1 MKRWGIIGIVLLCLA
16 LAGSVA
22 CQMPDGEI
30 NQQPAEVV
38 RGDLTVTVSGS
49 GYIGV
54 TNEKQLAFGSGGKI
68 EKLFVE
74 EGDEVKKGEILATL
88 DTSALELSLSQAQL
102 ARDEAEY
109 NLKQLKDVLHSSQ
122 DRIKLAEEALRVA
135 EEAVT
140 EVQKQLDE
148 AVITAPFDGVI
159 AVLTVKEGDIVPPP
173 TMAAQAIIHL
183 IDLTSL
189 ELSAEVDE
197 IDIPDVK
204 PGQKA
209 IIEVDALPD
218 DLIDGEVVSISE
230 LPNLQTGLVVYPVK
244 ISFDVPAGS
253 AVKAGMSATADIII
267 EERSNILLVPSR
279 VVRENE
285 QGNTVVNVVI
295 GKEIEERTVVTG
307 ISNGLQTE
315 IISGL
320 NEGET
325 VTG

>member
-1 MKRWGIIGIVLLCLA
+1 MKRWGIIGTVLLCLA
-16 LAGSVA
+16 LAGSIA
-22 CQMPDGEI
+22 CELPDGEVS
-30 NQQPAEVV
+30 QQPVEVV

-49 GYIGV
+49 GYISV

-68 EKLFVE
+68 DKLFVE

-88 DTSALELSLSQAQL
+88 DTSALELSLIQAQL

-122 DRIKLAEEALRVA
+122 DRIKLAEAALKAAERAVA
-135 EEAVT
+135 

-148 AVITAPFDGVI
+148 AVITAPFDGVVAI
-159 AVLTVKEGDIVPPP
+159 LTVKEGDIVPPP

-183 IDLTSL
+183 IDLSSL

-197 IDIPDVK
+197 IDIPDVE

-230 LPNLQTGLVVYPVK
+230 LPDIQTGLVVYPVK
-244 ISFDVPAGS
+244 IKFDVPAGL
-253 AVKAGMSATADIII
+253 AVRAGMSATADIII
-267 EERSNILLVPSR
+267 QERKDVLLVPSR
-279 VVRENE
+279 VVRQDE

-295 GKEIEERTVVTG
+295 GKEIEERAVVTG

>member
-1 MKRWGIIGIVLLCLA
+1 MKRWGIIGTVLLCLA
-16 LAGSVA
+16 LAGSIA
-22 CQMPDGEI
+22 CELPDGEVS
-30 NQQPAEVV
+30 QQPVEVV

-49 GYIGV
+49 GYISV

-68 EKLFVE
+68 DKLFVE

-88 DTSALELSLSQAQL
+88 DTSALELSLIQAQL

-122 DRIKLAEEALRVA
+122 DRIKLAEAALKAAERAVA
-135 EEAVT
+135 

-148 AVITAPFDGVI
+148 AA
-159 AVLTVKEGDIVPPP
+159 

-183 IDLTSL
+183 IDLSSL

-197 IDIPDVK
+197 IDIPDVE

-230 LPNLQTGLVVYPVK
+230 LPDIQTGLVVYPVK
-244 ISFDVPAGS
+244 IKFDVPAGL
-253 AVKAGMSATADIII
+253 AVRAGMSATADIII
-267 EERSNILLVPSR
+267 QERKDVLLVPSR
-279 VVRENE
+279 VVRQDE

-295 GKEIEERTVVTG
+295 GKEIEERAVVTG

>member
-1 MKRWGIIGIVLLCLA
+1 MKRWGIIGTVLLCLA

-30 NQQPAEVV
+30 NQQPADVV

-183 IDLTSL
+183 IDLSSL

-230 LPNLQTGLVVYPVK
+230 LPDIQTGLVVYPVK
-244 ISFDVPAGS
+244 IKFDVPADS
-253 AVKAGMSATADIII
+253 AVRAGMSATADIII
-267 EERSNILLVPSR
+267 QERSDVLLVPSR
-279 VVRENE
+279 VVRQDE

-295 GKEIEERTVVTG
+295 GKEIEERAVVTG

>member
-1 MKRWGIIGIVLLCLA
+1 MKKWGIIGTVLLCLV
-16 LAGSVA
+16 LTGSIA
-22 CQMPDGEI
+22 CELSDGEV
-30 NQQPAEVV
+30 NQQPVEVV

-148 AVITAPFDGVI
+148 AVITAPFDGVV

-183 IDLTSL
+183 IDLSSL

-197 IDIPDVK
+197 IDIPDVE

-218 DLIDGEVVSISE
+218 DLLDGGVVSISE
-230 LPNLQTGLVVYPVK
+230 LPDIQTGLVVYPVK
-244 ISFDVPAGS
+244 IKFDVPASS
-253 AVKAGMSATADIII
+253 AVRAGMSATADIII
-267 EERSNILLVPSR
+267 QEKNDVLLVPSR
-279 VVRENE
+279 VVRQDE

-295 GKEIEERTVVTG
+295 GKEIEERAVVTG
-307 ISNGLQTE
+307 ISDGLQTE